1 MKQIRKSVFETNSS
15 SVHALCF
22 DTSGREPSQFKL
34 NKDGNIEID
43 FGSFGRECEIYN
55 TQYEKLSYL
64 ITAAYYVAGMPYDLD
79 DVYENWEFGQIRDA
93 VCDYTGANDIV
104 ILNNEDPYIDHQ
116 SVPSGSIELINT
128 WMEDEV
134 IDFVFNKYVA
144 LKTYSD

>member
-15 SVHALCF
+15 SVHALTF
-22 DTSGREPSQFKL
+22 DQSGKEPSQFIL
-34 NKDGNIEID
+34 NKDGNLEID
-43 FGSFGRECEIYN
+43 FGSFGREYEIYN

-64 ITAAYYVAGMPYDLD
+64 ITAAYYVAGMPYDMD
-79 DVYENWEFGQIRDA
+79 DLYENWEFGQIRDA